1 MNPKTVV
8 LDSNIIID
16 YLQGRHQAARLLL
29 SYRDDKIHTL
39 ISIIT
44 LIEVLVGIADQ
55 EKRERVKQWLL
66 DFSPIH
72 VCLDIAEKAIELRK
86 RYGLRVPDA
95 IIASTARCHQGI
107 LVTRDRDFHKMSDVI
122 YPYLLND
129 QE

>member
-1 MNPKTVV
+1 MTPETVV

-29 SYRDDKIHTL
+29 SYRNDNVRIL

-44 LIEVLVGIADQ
+44 LIEVLVGITDQ
-55 EKRERVKQWLL
+55 EKHGRVKRWLL

-95 IIASTARCHQGI
+95 LIASTARCHQGV
-107 LVTRDRDFHKMSDVI
+107 LVTRDRDFHKMSNVR
-122 YPYLLND
+122 YPYSLHD

>member
-1 MNPKTVV
+1 MTTETVV

-16 YLQGRHQAARLLL
+16 YLQGRYQAAKLFQ
-29 SYRDDKIHTL
+29 SYRNNNIRVV

-55 EKRERVKQWLL
+55 EKRGRVKQWLL
-66 DFSPIH
+66 NFSPIH

-86 RYGLRVPDA
+86 GYGLRLPDA
-95 IIASTARCHQGI
+95 LIASTARCHQGI
-107 LVTRDRDFHKMSDVI
+107 LVTRDRDFYKMSDVR
-122 YPYLLND
+122 YPYDLHD

>member
-1 MNPKTVV
+1 MTPETVV

-29 SYRDDKIHTL
+29 SYRDDNIRIL

-66 DFSPIH
+66 GFSPIH
-72 VCLDIAEKAIELRK
+72 VCLDVAEKAIEFRK
-86 RYGLRVPDA
+86 RYGFRVPDA
-95 IIASTARCHQGI
+95 IIASTAQCHRGV
-107 LVTRDRDFHKMSDVI
+107 LVTRDRDFHKMPDVS
-122 YPYLLND
+122 YPYALND

>member
-1 MNPKTVV
+1 MIRETVV

-29 SYRDDKIHTL
+29 SYRDDKIRIL

-44 LIEVLVGIADQ
+44 LIEVLVGIVDQ

-66 DFSPIH
+66 DFSTIH

-107 LVTRDRDFHKMSDVI
+107 LVTRDRDFHKMSDVR
-122 YPYLLND
+122 YPYSLND

>member
-1 MNPKTVV
+1 MTAETIV

-29 SYRDDKIHTL
+29 FYRHEKIRIF

-44 LIEVLVGIADQ
+44 LIEVLVGIGDQ

-72 VCLDIAEKAIELRK
+72 VGLDIAEKAIELRK
-86 RYGLRVPDA
+86 HYRLRVPDA
-95 IIASTARCHQGI
+95 IIASTARCHQAV
-107 LVTRDRDFHKMSDVI
+107 LVTRDRDFQKMPDVR
-122 YPYLLND
+122 YPYSLND